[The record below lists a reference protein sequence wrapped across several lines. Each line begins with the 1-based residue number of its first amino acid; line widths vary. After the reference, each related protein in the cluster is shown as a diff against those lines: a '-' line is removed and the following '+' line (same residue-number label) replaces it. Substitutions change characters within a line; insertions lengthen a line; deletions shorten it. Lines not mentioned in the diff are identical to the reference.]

1 LDKVICFDKVLLGQ
15 LETILLDTK
24 ISESMCIIPGK
35 EFLIEVDK
43 DFELFVGSDLPI
55 VPYDFLQKASAF
67 AGLLS
72 EL

>member
-1 LDKVICFDKVLLGQ
+1 
-15 LETILLDTK
+15 
-24 ISESMCIIPGK
+24 MCIVPGK

-55 VPYDFLQKASAF
+55 VPDDFLQKTSAF

-72 EL
+72 EF